1 MPREP
6 IDQKKFCRMP
16 QIDIK
21 NIYLGPS
28 STLSFCSC
36 PPPPK
41 YLDSEPIDEGYLYDS
56 RYISEK
62 DRLIYQKEFEEIQK
76 QYEMEN
82 QIVYNFQPQINEENH
97 YNEHDDDFH
106 NELSDEEEEEEYV
119 DDDDFEIV
127 VRK

>member
-1 MPREP
+1 MPSEP
-6 IDQKKFCRMP
+6 IDPKKFCRMP

-28 STLSFCSC
+28 SKLSFCSC
-36 PPPPK
+36 PSPPK
-41 YLDSEPIDEGYLYDS
+41 YLDCEPIDEGYLYDS

-62 DRLIYQKEFEEIQK
+62 DRLIYEKEFEEIQRK
-76 QYEMEN
+76 YEMEN
-82 QIVYNFQPQINEENH
+82 QMIYNFQPVINVKIDYNDHEE
-97 YNEHDDDFH
+97 YIY

-127 VRK
+127 RK

>member
-1 MPREP
+1 MPRESVDP
-6 IDQKKFCRMP
+6 KKFCRMP

-28 STLSFCSC
+28 RKLIFCSC
-36 PPPPK
+36 PLPPK
-41 YLDSEPIDEGYLYDS
+41 YLDCEPIDEGYLYDS

-62 DRLIYQKEFEEIQK
+62 DRLIYEKEFEEIQRK
-76 QYEMEN
+76 YEMEN
-82 QIVYNFQPQINEENH
+82 QIVYNFQPVINIETDYNDHEEDI
-97 YNEHDDDFH
+97 YNEA
-106 NELSDEEEEEEYV
+106 SDEEEEEEYV

>member
-1 MPREP
+1 MPSEP

-82 QIVYNFQPQINEENH
+82 QIVYNFHPQINEENH
-97 YNEHDDDFH
+97 YNEYDEEVHI
-106 NELSDEEEEEEYV
+106 EPSDEEEEEYV

-127 VRK
+127 RK